1 VIGIVVSRADSA
13 SEHVCEHLLE
23 LADWRR
29 RVDDAHPDA
38 EGGGEVFRTD
48 GFELRTFEEIHIDL
62 AAAAAP
68 FDDPDLLVFAS
79 RHAGDT
85 GPLLTAHFTGNF
97 GPAKFG
103 GADNAVA
110 TACPNALSA
119 VVDALDERAPP
130 AYDVGV
136 EATHHGPTE
145 VGVPSMFVE
154 LGSDEDQWRDPEG
167 ARAVAEAILELDGVA
182 PHAERRPGDG
192 DSPAVTDCP
201 IRRHV
206 VGVGGGH
213 YAPRFERI
221 VRETGWH
228 VGHVAADWALNA
240 MGDPAEHRDVLDAA
254 FERSEADLALVDDA
268 DGEHEAVVDAI
279 EELGYRTVGERWL
292 RETDGVPLSLVTPLE
307 DELSPIAAGLRF
319 GVPAREAELVP
330 EDEVAIVDLP
340 DDLLAEAQGVDAD
353 AVRDAVERHA
363 YAFETT
369 ESGSRTEGRAAFPVG
384 SDADD
389 SAADADSS
397 AADADD
403 PAAYRELISALA
415 DVLAEK
421 YDTVERRNG
430 QLRVATEAFDP
441 ELAHAAG
448 VPEGPAFG
456 KLSNGQPVEVDG
468 ETVAPEDVRSVR
480 EAEFEV

>member
-1 VIGIVVSRADSA
+1 VIGIVVSSADSA
-13 SEHVCEHLLE
+13 SEHVGEHLLE

-29 RVDDAHPDA
+29 RVDDVHPDA
-38 EGGGEVFRTD
+38 EGGGAVFRTD
-48 GFELRTFEEIHIDL
+48 EFELRTFETIHLDVE
-62 AAAAAP
+62 AAAAP

-85 GPLLTAHFTGNF
+85 GALLTAHFTGNF

-103 GADNAVA
+103 GEDNALA
-110 TACPNALSA
+110 AACPNALST

-130 AYDVGV
+130 EYDVGI

-145 VGVPSMFVE
+145 VGAPSMFVE

-167 ARAVAEAILELDGVA
+167 ARAVARAILDLGGAA
-182 PHAERRPGDG
+182 PYAERQPGDG

-206 VGVGGGH
+206 VGIGGGH

-221 VRETGWH
+221 ARETGWH
-228 VGHVAADWALNA
+228 VGHVAADWALDA

-268 DGEHEAVVDAI
+268 DGEYEDVVDAI

-307 DELSPIAAGLRF
+307 DRLSTIADGLRF
-319 GVPAREAELVP
+319 GVPAREAELVS
-330 EDEVAIVDLP
+330 EDEVAVVDLP
-340 DDLLAEAQGVDAD
+340 DDLLAEAQGVDRE

-363 YAFETT
+363 YAFETS
-369 ESGSRTEGRAAFPVG
+369 ESGTRVEGRAAFPAAGDVE
-384 SDADD
+384 D
-389 SAADADSS
+389 AADPATD
-397 AADADD
+397 DAGSTDE
-403 PAAYRELISALA
+403 PAAYRDLIAALA
-415 DVLAEK
+415 DVLAAK
-421 YDTVERRNG
+421 YDTVELRNG
-430 QLRVATEAFDP
+430 CLRVATEAFDP
-441 ELAHAAG
+441 ELAGAAG

-456 KLSNGQPVEVDG
+456 KLSNGQAVEVDG

-480 EAEFEV
+480 EEEFEV

>member
-13 SEHVCEHLLE
+13 SEHVGEQLLE

-38 EGGGEVFRTD
+38 DGGGAVYRTD
-48 GFELRTFEEIHIDL
+48 GFELRTFDDIHLDVE
-62 AAAAAP
+62 AAAAP
-68 FDDPDLLVFAS
+68 FDDPDLLAFAS

-85 GPLLTAHFTGNF
+85 GALLTAHFTGNF
-97 GPAKFG
+97 GPAKYG
-103 GADNAVA
+103 GEDHAVA

-119 VVDALDERAPP
+119 IVDALGEHAPP
-130 AYDVGV
+130 EYDVGV

-154 LGSDEDQWRDPEG
+154 LGSDEEQWDDPEG
-167 ARAVAEAILELDGVA
+167 ARAVARAILDLDGVA

-206 VGVGGGH
+206 VGIGGGH

-221 VRETGWH
+221 ARETDWH

-240 MGDPAEHRDVLDAA
+240 MGDPDEHRDVLDAA
-254 FERSEADLALVDDA
+254 FERSEADLALVDGDG
-268 DGEHEAVVDAI
+268 GEHEDVVDAI

-292 RETDGVPLSLVTPLE
+292 RETDDVPLSLVGLVE
-307 DELSPIAAGLRF
+307 EELSPISDGLRF
-319 GVPAREAELVP
+319 GEPAREAELV
-330 EDEVAIVDLP
+330 DESEVVVVDLP
-340 DDLLAEAQGVDAD
+340 DDLLAEAQGVDRD
-353 AVRDAVERHA
+353 AVRDAVERRA
-363 YAFETT
+363 YAFETS
-369 ESGSRTEGRAAFPVG
+369 ESGTRVQGRAAFPVAG
-384 SDADD
+384 DAEDV
-389 SAADADSS
+389 ADPT
-397 AADADD
+397 ADD
-403 PAAYRELISALA
+403 PAPYRDLIAALA
-415 DVLAEK
+415 DVLAGK

-430 QLRVATEAFDP
+430 SLRVATEAFDP
-441 ELAHAAG
+441 GLASAAG

-480 EAEFEV
+480 EKEFEV